1 MAIRVYNSLTR
12 QKEDFVPQNDD
23 LVAMYVCGPT
33 VYALS
38 HIGHA
43 RSAVA
48 FDVVYRYLKY
58 RGYKV
63 TYTRN
68 YTDID
73 DKIIKRA
80 AEEGVPPMELAERY
94 VKAFDEDMESL
105 GVQVPDHRPKATE
118 TIKKIIE
125 VTQTLIGRGYAYAVD
140 GDVYY
145 SVRKARD
152 YGKLS
157 GKNIDELESGA
168 RIEVDER
175 KNDPLDFALW
185 KASKPGEPWWESP
198 WGKGRPGWH
207 IECSAMC
214 MEWLGETIDIHGG
227 GKDLIFPHH
236 ENEIAQS
243 ESATGKAPYVKYWLH
258 NGFVNIEKEKMSK
271 SLGNILN
278 IRDVLTDYTAEAL
291 RLFLLSSHYRSPI
304 DYSRESLKDSE
315 AAVERFYK
323 TLQRIEDECP
333 EAMTVEYCIRCNP
346 DRFTSIIEAMDD
358 DFNTAQVIGSVF
370 KEVNRANRIL
380 DENRAKGKTEFL
392 DLSYIV
398 SLFREAGSFLGIFVK
413 KPADYFRERASRKVS
428 LRGTMTTTVT
438 MTGTLTTMSRE
449 EDIEQ
454 LIKKREE
461 ARKSRDFKLAD
472 EIRDDL
478 LKKGIV
484 LEDTAK
490 GTVWGVKNQ

>member
-1 MAIRVYNSLTR
+1 MTIRIYNSLTR
-12 QKEDFVPQNDD
+12 QKEDFVPQNDGK
-23 LVAMYVCGPT
+23 ATMYVCGPT
-33 VYALS
+33 VYDLS

-48 FDVVYRYLKY
+48 FDVIYRYLKF
-58 RGYKV
+58 RGFEV
-63 TYTRN
+63 TYARN

-80 AEEGVPPMELAERY
+80 KEEGVPPMELAERY
-94 VKAFDEDMESL
+94 IKAFDEDMDAL
-105 GVQVPDHRPKATE
+105 GVRLPDHRPRATT
-118 TIKKIIE
+118 TIRKIIE
-125 VTQTLIGRGYAYAVD
+125 VTQTLIDKGYAYAVD

-145 SVRKARD
+145 SVRRAKD

-168 RIEVDER
+168 RVDVDER

-185 KASKPGEPWWESP
+185 KASKPGEPWWDSP

-214 MEWLGETIDIHGG
+214 MEWLGETVDIHGG

-243 ESATGKAPYVKYWLH
+243 ESATGRTPYVKYWLH

-271 SLGNILN
+271 SIGNILN
-278 IRDVLTDYTAEAL
+278 IRDVLRDYTSEAL

-304 DYSRESLKDSE
+304 DYSRDSLKDSE

-323 TLQRIEDECP
+323 TLQRIGEECP
-333 EAMTVEYCIRCNP
+333 EATKMEFCPCCNP
-346 DRFTSIIEAMDD
+346 DLFASILEAMDD
-358 DFNTAQVIGSVF
+358 DFNTAQVIGAVF

-380 DENRAKGKTEFL
+380 DSAKAQGKVEGVVEL
-392 DLSYIV
+392 ACIV
-398 SLFREAGSFLGIFVK
+398 SIFREAGSFLGIFDRS
-413 KPADYFRERASRKVS
+413 PADYFSGRYTQLSASMQSVNTITAALTAISKEEIER
-428 LRGTMTTTVT
+428 
-438 MTGTLTTMSRE
+438 
-449 EDIEQ
+449 
-454 LIKKREE
+454 LIKEREE
-461 ARKSRDFKLAD
+461 ARKNKDFKKAD
-472 EIRDDL
+472 GIRQEL
-478 LKKGIV
+478 LKNRIL
-484 LEDTAK
+484 LEDTAR
-490 GTVWGVKNQ
+490 GTVWTVKS